1 MKLHAFDVLYHV
13 GTLDAAHK
21 GTRGESLEGLG
32 LSVSQC
38 PQAWVRI
45 AKLGG
50 LPWWRLSKQGN
61 RFLDFHALSAQEQQ
75 TYLLWGQSQQL
86 LQPARLWQANWYD
99 DELQAQCCS
108 LHLSQEQALE
118 EIEEPDSVQAISG
131 WLGTEKLAHLSGKR
145 KAPFL
150 DNVEALVAVQ
160 FAEFSGLDGVYWNEE
175 LNPSCYSAPRA
186 VIVRSQLSSWAT
198 ALCDS
203 QAVATLDS
211 ELDLG

>member
-1 MKLHAFDVLYHV
+1 MKLHTFDVLYHV

-50 LPWWRLSKQGN
+50 LPWWQLSKQGN

-86 LQPARLWQANWYD
+86 LQPAQLWQASWYD

-108 LHLSQEQALE
+108 LHLSEEQALG
-118 EIEEPDSVQAISG
+118 EIEEPDSVQAVSG
-131 WLGTEKLAHLSGKR
+131 WLGTEKLAQLSGKR

-160 FAEFSGLDGVYWNEE
+160 YAEFAGLDGVFWNDEP
-175 LNPSCYSAPRA
+175 NPSCYSAPRA
-186 VIVRSQLSSWAT
+186 VIVRPQLASWQIEHCAEN
-198 ALCDS
+198 AAPS
-203 QAVATLDS
+203 LDD
-211 ELDLG
+211 E